1 MPGIGFD
8 GGKNDKK
15 RQANNRCKGSSHM
28 GEGIDRLPEYF
39 YTGFHNSIY
48 TAYLLSCIGLFSI
61 ITFLL
66 PEQKLENNT
75 YSDKLLEKKS

>member
-15 RQANNRCKGSSHM
+15 RQTYNRGKGSGHM

-39 YTGFHNSIY
+39 YERSHNSIY
-48 TAYLLSCIGLFSI
+48 NAYPF
-61 ITFLL
+61 
-66 PEQKLENNT
+66 
-75 YSDKLLEKKS
+75 